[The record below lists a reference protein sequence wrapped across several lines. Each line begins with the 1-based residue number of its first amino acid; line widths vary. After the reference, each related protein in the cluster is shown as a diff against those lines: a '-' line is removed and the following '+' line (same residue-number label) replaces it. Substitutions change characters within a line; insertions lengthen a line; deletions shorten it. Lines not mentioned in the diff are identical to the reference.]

1 MTLRVVFSG
10 TDPRRVEVADSGVGA
25 LRAAARA
32 AAVRAVSGE
41 DVALVTAEDAVIRE
55 VNTLMLLGALP
66 AAERGQ
72 LCETLRVPP
81 ESALDPS
88 LVVVEGDGAALFDG
102 QIEVAAITR
111 AVQNMN
117 DAAIA
122 AWNALDAYRASLA
135 LPDESD
141 EGTP

>member
-88 LVVVEGDGAALFDG
+88 LVVEGDGAALVDG
-102 QIEVAAITR
+102 QIEVAAITH